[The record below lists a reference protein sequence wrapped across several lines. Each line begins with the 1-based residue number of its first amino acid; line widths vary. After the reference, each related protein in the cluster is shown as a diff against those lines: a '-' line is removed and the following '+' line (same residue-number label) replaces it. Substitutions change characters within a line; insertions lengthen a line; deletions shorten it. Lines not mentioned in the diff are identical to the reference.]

1 MSEFDAKR
9 VFDVVVAGVA
19 LVVTSPLLVVI
30 GLAVRLTS
38 RGPALFRQERV
49 GRGGVPFTIHKF
61 RTMRVDHDGA
71 LVSATGDR
79 RVTSVGALLRRSKL
93 DELPQLF
100 DVLAGAMS
108 LVGPRPEV
116 PRYAALW
123 PSERRDVILSVRPG
137 ITDPV
142 SVAFRHEADLLADAD
157 DADTYYREVLLPEKS
172 RLYVEYVESR
182 TFWGDL
188 RILGATLAAVS
199 RD

>member
-1 MSEFDAKR
+1 MSDLDPKR
-9 VFDVVVAGVA
+9 VFDVAIAGVA
-19 LVVTSPLLVVI
+19 LVVTAPLLALI

-61 RTMRVDHDGA
+61 RTMRVAHDGA
-71 LVSATGDR
+71 LVSATGDS
-79 RVTSVGALLRRSKL
+79 RVTSLGALLRRTKL

-100 DVLAGAMS
+100 DVVAGTMS

-123 PSERRDVILSVRPG
+123 PADRREVILSVRPG
-137 ITDPV
+137 ITDPA
-142 SVAFRHEADLLADAD
+142 SVVFRHEADLLAAAEDAD
-157 DADTYYREVLLPEKS
+157 AYYRETLLPEKS
-172 RLYVEYVESR
+172 RLYVEYVENRS
-182 TFWGDL
+182 FWGDL
-188 RILGATLAAVS
+188 RIIGATLAAVA